1 MGKPSREK
9 ERPLKLPPISGVGK
23 NRISYVDESLNL
35 TDAQFKAFQE
45 AFELFDKVSHLFMP
59 YSTPYT

>member
-1 MGKPSREK
+1 MKKVSRAK
-9 ERPLKLPPISGVGK
+9 EQPLKLPPISGIGK

-45 AFELFDKVSHLFMP
+45 AFELFDKVAHHKS
-59 YSTPYT
+59 Y